1 MKLSST
7 ETYWPLKN
15 AIKHSYPSID
25 SDINTDILIIGGGIT
40 GALTAYK
47 LINEGKKIVLIDRRD
62 VCGGSTSGSTALLQ
76 YEIDVPLHQ
85 LIKLRGVKCA
95 VESYQNGKKAI
106 FDLRNIIDTVGC
118 DCDFEFKKKHLFYY
132 TKKGCPIFKK

>member
-15 AIKHSYPSID
+15 AIKQSYPSID
-25 SDINTDILIIGGGIT
+25 SDITTDILIIGGGIT

-47 LINEGKKIVLIDRRD
+47 LLNEGKKIVLVDRRD

-85 LIKLRGVKCA
+85 LIKLRGTRCA
-95 VESYQNGKKAI
+95 VDSYP
-106 FDLRNIIDTVGC
+106 
-118 DCDFEFKKKHLFYY
+118 EFPSTLK
-132 TKKGCPIFKK
+132 